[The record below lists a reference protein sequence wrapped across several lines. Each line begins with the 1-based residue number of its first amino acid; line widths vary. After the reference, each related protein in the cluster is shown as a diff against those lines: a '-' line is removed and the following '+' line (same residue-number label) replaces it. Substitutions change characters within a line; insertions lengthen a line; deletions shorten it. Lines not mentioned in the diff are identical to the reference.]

1 TEGESRVRII
11 GVELIADGKPI
22 YSNSEVRFIER
33 EGSSAVYPLV
43 LANDVRANN
52 GASLK
57 VTLDNNNGEIPT
69 NGKVVLMLQ
78 D

>member
-22 YSNSEVRFIER
+22 YSNSEVRFIEK

-52 GASLK
+52 GASIK
-57 VTLDNNNGEIPT
+57 VTIESKNESPMKGI
-69 NGKVVLMLQ
+69 VVLILEN
-78 D
+78 